1 MIKKNLGG
9 DRLGSGAKNNVEL
22 HEWHKSTHDLSK
34 ITRTTMAAGT
44 IIPIFCEF
52 AQQGDIWDIDLDALI
67 NTHPTEGPLFGSF
80 KLQIDVFTAPIR
92 LYIGKLHM
100 NMLKEGQDMTNIKFP
115 RIGISANPIDWTE
128 EDINNQQI
136 NPSSIAA
143 YLGIRG
149 IGGNTVNT
157 TRYFNATPWL
167 MYYEVAAMYY
177 ANQQEEVMY
186 IIHNGLNLG
195 ITGMTLISNVATNGI
210 PAAPATNPA
219 QLITA
224 DLPRVEVSVTGNTEP
239 TEIYVNTNAG
249 SVALNSLFNNVTIIA
264 PGIYSF
270 DLLKPEA
277 EGLYIMNYDDID
289 QRTSLPQ
296 MYPFNLEEINEI
308 KLDILADVKST
319 TPYSIDYASAIEPY
333 KTILKPVSLKYPL
346 TSSQEGLAVKTY
358 QSDLFNN
365 WLNTAS
371 IDAINNKAKIS
382 TTSGGF
388 TMEAFLLMEKLYNY
402 LNRVQLAGNTVDDW
416 EEINWGKSSSTRIE
430 KPIFEG
436 GLSKE
441 LIFEEVVS
449 NSASNDQP
457 LGTLAGRGRL
467 GNKHKGGKVSI
478 KVDEH
483 SIVMIN
489 ASLTPRLDYF
499 QGNKWFNNLK
509 TLDDIHKPAFDR
521 IGFQNLI
528 TDKMA
533 FWDTDVVAEVPTF
546 RSAGKQPSWIDYQT
560 NYNEVYGNFAIKS
573 SEGWMVLTR
582 DYEPNRI
589 TKRIKDLTTYIDPA
603 KWNDVFAYKS
613 RDAQNFWAQFSIDAK
628 VRRVMSA
635 NQIPGL

>member
-1 MIKKNLGG
+1 MDVEVTPSTFIYKNL
-9 DRLGSGAKNNVEL
+9 R
-22 HEWHKSTHDLSK
+22 
-34 ITRTTMAAGT
+34 
-44 IIPIFCEF
+44 
-52 AQQGDIWDIDLDALI
+52 
-67 NTHPTEGPLFGSF
+67 
-80 KLQIDVFTAPIR
+80 
-92 LYIGKLHM
+92 
-100 NMLKEGQDMTNIKFP
+100 
-115 RIGISANPIDWTE
+115 ANYD
-128 EDINNQQI
+128 
-136 NPSSIAA
+136 
-143 YLGIRG
+143 
-149 IGGNTVNT
+149 NT
-157 TRYFNATPWL
+157 TIYNCEP
-167 MYYEVAAMYY
+167 
-177 ANQQEEVMY
+177 
-186 IIHNGLNLG
+186 LN
-195 ITGMTLISNVATNGI
+195 IT
-210 PAAPATNPA
+210 
-219 QLITA
+219 
-224 DLPRVEVSVTGNTEP
+224 
-239 TEIYVNTNAG
+239 
-249 SVALNSLFNNVTIIA
+249 
-264 PGIYSF
+264 
-270 DLLKPEA
+270 
-277 EGLYIMNYDDID
+277 
-289 QRTSLPQ
+289 TSLPQ
-296 MYPFNLEEINEI
+296 MYAFNLNEINEM
-308 KLDILADVKST
+308 KMDILADVKST
-319 TPYSIDYASAIEPY
+319 IPYSIKSDTTIEPY
-333 KTILKPVSLKYPL
+333 KTILKKINTTYPL

-371 IDAINNKAKIS
+371 IDAINNRAKIS

-467 GNKHKGGKVSI
+467 GSKHKGGKVSI

-499 QGNKWFNNLK
+499 QGNKWFNNLE

-528 TDKMA
+528 TDKLA
-533 FWDTDVVAEVPTF
+533 FWDTGLENEVKTF
-546 RSAGKQPSWIDYQT
+546 RTAGKQPSWIDYQT

-582 DYEPNRI
+582 DYEPNRT

-613 RDAQNFWAQFSIDAK
+613 RDAQNFWAQFSIEAK